1 MKYFCMN
8 MNCKNHISTSPI
20 LECNEKNCNLAAQLN
35 DKNFSEENGELSLE
49 LSKSDI
55 AKVESGRLTLSEV
68 EKEIM

>member
-1 MKYFCMN
+1 MN

-55 AKVESGRLTLSEV
+55 TKVESGRLTLSEV